1 MLAPSLCW
9 AAGPPPS
16 AADIIQ
22 QLTPP
27 KAADLTAPLRG
38 IRSVAPE
45 APPPSIDLAIPFATG
60 SAALKPAGDKI
71 VAALGHA
78 LASPSLAGS
87 HFRIEGHA
95 DTMGQPAA
103 NLALS
108 QRRASTVATLLA
120 QRFHVPAAMLS
131 PVGVGSDKL
140 VVETAAQVDEPRNRV
155 VRVINLGP

>member
-1 MLAPSLCW
+1 
-9 AAGPPPS
+9 
-16 AADIIQ
+16 
-22 QLTPP
+22 
-27 KAADLTAPLRG
+27 
-38 IRSVAPE
+38 
-45 APPPSIDLAIPFATG
+45 
-60 SAALKPAGDKI
+60 
-71 VAALGHA
+71 
-78 LASPSLAGS
+78 
-87 HFRIEGHA
+87 
-95 DTMGQPAA
+95 MGQPAA